1 MPTRTPTSQAR
12 LWSSAALI
20 LGLLAA
26 PVLAQDKPKDHG
38 DAPGASYS
46 PSMTTLGQLNLEIP
60 GRKPDDPVIT
70 DEEFARASTI
80 YFERCAG
87 CHGVLRKGATGKPLT
102 PEITLERGTEYLK
115 TFIKYGSPGG
125 MPNWGT
131 SGDMTD
137 AEVDLMARY
146 VQQEP
151 PTPPEFGMEAMKKT
165 WKVIVPPEKRRIGI
179 VPQEGALFPHLDVSA
194 NVAFGLPRADSA
206 SRVAEVLEM
215 VGMSD
220 YAHARPHELSGGQ
233 QQRVALARALAP
245 RPEVILLDEP
255 FTALDAALRVR
266 LRAEVRELLRGLGTT
281 ALLITHDQEEALST
295 ADLVAVLRDG
305 RIVQVGTPLEVYD
318 VPADLDVARFVG
330 DAVELPA
337 VATGGRVACALGDIP
352 MHADTSVEGDAVVV
366 LRPEQ
371 LVLSCPVEPNGGVPG
386 GGVVRETSYHGHDS
400 LLRVELADGT
410 LIPVRVPG
418 GTPPPR
424 PGDAVVVSVTG
435 PGRVYS
441 P

>member
-1 MPTRTPTSQAR
+1 MTSVDVRSLTAGYGGD
-12 LWSSAALI
+12 A
-20 LGLLAA
+20 
-26 PVLAQDKPKDHG
+26 VLADLDL
-38 DAPGASYS
+38 SV
-46 PSMTTLGQLNLEIP
+46 PSGEVAAVLGPSGSGKTTLLRVLAGFLKPTAGTVHFGDRLVAGAGP
-60 GRKPDDPVIT
+60 GFPHA
-70 DEEFARASTI
+70 F
-80 YFERCAG
+80 
-87 CHGVLRKGATGKPLT
+87 
-102 PEITLERGTEYLK
+102 
-115 TFIKYGSPGG
+115 
-125 MPNWGT
+125 
-131 SGDMTD
+131 
-137 AEVDLMARY
+137 
-146 VQQEP
+146 
-151 PTPPEFGMEAMKKT
+151 
-165 WKVIVPPEKRRIGI
+165 VPPEKRRIGI

-194 NVAFGLPRADSA
+194 NVAFGLPRDASA

-245 RPEVILLDEP
+245 RPDVILLDEP

-281 ALLITHDQEEALST
+281 AILITHDQEEALST

-337 VATGGRVACALGDIP
+337 VARAGRVTCALGDIP
-352 MHADTSVEGDAVVV
+352 VHAETSAEGDAIVV

-371 LVLSCPVEPNGGVPG
+371 LVLSCPVDAAALPG

>member
-1 MPTRTPTSQAR
+1 MTGVDVRSLTAGYGGDAVLADLDLAVPSGAVAAVLGPSGSGKTTLLRVLAGFLKPTSGTVHFGER
-12 LWSSAALI
+12 LVAGA
-20 LGLLAA
+20 G
-26 PVLAQDKPKDHG
+26 
-38 DAPGASYS
+38 PGFPHA
-46 PSMTTLGQLNLEIP
+46 
-60 GRKPDDPVIT
+60 
-70 DEEFARASTI
+70 F
-80 YFERCAG
+80 
-87 CHGVLRKGATGKPLT
+87 
-102 PEITLERGTEYLK
+102 
-115 TFIKYGSPGG
+115 
-125 MPNWGT
+125 
-131 SGDMTD
+131 
-137 AEVDLMARY
+137 
-146 VQQEP
+146 
-151 PTPPEFGMEAMKKT
+151 
-165 WKVIVPPEKRRIGI
+165 VPPEKRRIGI

-194 NVAFGLPRADSA
+194 NVGFGLPRSESTA
-206 SRVAEVLEM
+206 RIAEVLEM

-245 RPEVILLDEP
+245 RPDVILLDEP

-337 VATGGRVACALGDIP
+337 VAQAGRVTCALGDVP
-352 MHADTSVEGDAVVV
+352 VHPSTADVREGQATVV

-371 LVLSCPVEPNGGVPG
+371 LVLSCPVEPSLVTLPG
-386 GGVVRETSYHGHDS
+386 AGVVRETSYHGHDS

-410 LIPVRVPG
+410 WIPVRVPG

-435 PGRVYS
+435 PGRLYRA
-441 P
+441 

>member
-1 MPTRTPTSQAR
+1 MTSVDVRSLTAGYGGD
-12 LWSSAALI
+12 A
-20 LGLLAA
+20 
-26 PVLAQDKPKDHG
+26 VLADLDL
-38 DAPGASYS
+38 SV
-46 PSMTTLGQLNLEIP
+46 PSGEVAAVLGPSGSGKTTLLRVLAGFL
-60 GRKPDDPVIT
+60 KPTAGTV
-70 DEEFARASTI
+70 
-80 YFERCAG
+80 YFGDRLVAG
-87 CHGVLRKGATGKPLT
+87 AGAGFPHA
-102 PEITLERGTEYLK
+102 
-115 TFIKYGSPGG
+115 F
-125 MPNWGT
+125 
-131 SGDMTD
+131 
-137 AEVDLMARY
+137 
-146 VQQEP
+146 
-151 PTPPEFGMEAMKKT
+151 
-165 WKVIVPPEKRRIGI
+165 VPPEKRRIGI

-215 VGMSD
+215 AGMSD

-245 RPEVILLDEP
+245 RPDVILLDEP

-266 LRAEVRELLRGLGTT
+266 LRAEVRDLLRGLGTT

-305 RIVQVGTPLEVYD
+305 RIVQVGTPLQVYD

-337 VATGGRVACALGDIP
+337 VARGGRVTCALGEIP
-352 MHADTSVEGDAVVV
+352 VHADTSAEGDAVVV

-371 LVLSCPVEPNGGVPG
+371 LVLSCPVEPDRGGSADSPGHAAALPG
-386 GGVVRETSYHGHDS
+386 GGIVRETSYHGHDS

-435 PGRVYS
+435 PGRVY
-441 P
+441 PT

>member
-1 MPTRTPTSQAR
+1 MTSVDVRSLTAGYGGD
-12 LWSSAALI
+12 A
-20 LGLLAA
+20 
-26 PVLAQDKPKDHG
+26 VLADLDLTVPS
-38 DAPGASYS
+38 GAVAAVLG
-46 PSMTTLGQLNLEIP
+46 PSGSGKTTLLRVLAGFLKPTVGTVHFGDRLVAGAGP
-60 GRKPDDPVIT
+60 GFPHA
-70 DEEFARASTI
+70 F
-80 YFERCAG
+80 
-87 CHGVLRKGATGKPLT
+87 
-102 PEITLERGTEYLK
+102 
-115 TFIKYGSPGG
+115 
-125 MPNWGT
+125 
-131 SGDMTD
+131 
-137 AEVDLMARY
+137 
-146 VQQEP
+146 
-151 PTPPEFGMEAMKKT
+151 
-165 WKVIVPPEKRRIGI
+165 VPPEKRRIGI

-194 NVAFGLPRADSA
+194 NVGFGLPRSESA
-206 SRVAEVLEM
+206 SRIAEVLEM

-245 RPEVILLDEP
+245 RPDVILLDEP

-337 VATGGRVACALGDIP
+337 LAREGRATCALGDVP
-352 MHADTSVEGDAVVV
+352 VHAATTGVPEGQAVVV

-371 LVLSCPVEPNGGVPG
+371 LVLSCPVDAQSLPG
-386 GGVVRETSYHGHDS
+386 AGVVRETSYHGHDS

-410 LIPVRVPG
+410 VIPVRVPG

-424 PGDAVVVSVTG
+424 PGEAVVVSVTG
-435 PGRVYS
+435 PGRVY
-441 P
+441 PA

>member
-1 MPTRTPTSQAR
+1 MTSVEVRSLTADYGGD
-12 LWSSAALI
+12 A
-20 LGLLAA
+20 
-26 PVLAQDKPKDHG
+26 VLADLDLTVPS
-38 DAPGASYS
+38 GAVAAVLG
-46 PSMTTLGQLNLEIP
+46 PSGSGKTTLLRVLAGFLKPTAGTVYFGDRLVAGAGP
-60 GRKPDDPVIT
+60 GFPHA
-70 DEEFARASTI
+70 F
-80 YFERCAG
+80 
-87 CHGVLRKGATGKPLT
+87 
-102 PEITLERGTEYLK
+102 
-115 TFIKYGSPGG
+115 
-125 MPNWGT
+125 
-131 SGDMTD
+131 
-137 AEVDLMARY
+137 
-146 VQQEP
+146 
-151 PTPPEFGMEAMKKT
+151 
-165 WKVIVPPEKRRIGI
+165 VPPEKRRIGI

-194 NVAFGLPRADSA
+194 NVGFGLPRADST
-206 SRVAEVLEM
+206 SRITEVLEM
-215 VGMSD
+215 VGMAD

-245 RPEVILLDEP
+245 RPDVILLDEP

-337 VATGGRVACALGDIP
+337 VAHDGRVTCALGEVP
-352 MHADTSVEGDAVVV
+352 VHAATTGVPEGPAVVV

-371 LVLSCPVEPNGGVPG
+371 LVLSCPVDAVSRPG
-386 GGVVRETSYHGHDS
+386 AGVVRETSYHGHDS

-410 LIPVRVPG
+410 WIPVRVPG

-435 PGRVYS
+435 PGRVYPS
-441 P
+441 